1 MVKNADAEGF
11 FNDGLTF
18 LFKDAAG
25 LKEVRPKHIHLEIQT
40 ETAEDGETCDVR
52 FLLGRRS
59 HGGGVEPPVT

>member
-40 ETAEDGETCDVR
+40 ETAEDGESCDVR
-52 FLLGRRS
+52 FYS
-59 HGGGVEPPVT
+59 VAEATAEE